1 METNCRIGRVTFK
14 PGFQPGAQASHGA
27 AGGTLL
33 PAYDAGAGTGR
44 RQSAWLTTSS
54 GVNTT
59 VIAHAAT
66 LRNRARHEIRT
77 NPWARQIKNRYV
89 ANAIG
94 TGIRPQS
101 RHPDEAVRETLHEKW
116 RDWTEESDPEGV
128 GDYYEQQALCV
139 GGGFESGEVFVRLRP
154 RSLAINPGDGPEVPL
169 QVQVL
174 EADHVPLAEN
184 RIGENG
190 NIVIAGIE
198 FDRQGRRRAYYMYR
212 EHPGEFLSQRP
223 RGWELE
229 RVPAAEILHLF
240 VRERPGQVRGAPRLA
255 SVLAR
260 LHALDEYEDAEL
272 LRKKIAAM
280 FAAFI
285 IPGVGEDGAPL
296 VEEKPDSKGEVEIT
310 LEPGMSQVLPA
321 GADIKFAEPAE
332 VGTSYDPFMKWNLHG
347 VAAGADLTY
356 EQVTGDLSDVNFT
369 SLRAGLLENRRG
381 FEQFQANT
389 PVYQLNRPVWRLW
402 LDQAALAGVTAA
414 SDYLAN
420 RRDYRRVKWVPQG
433 WPWVDPEKEQ
443 KASLREVRAGFGSR
457 SRVVAA
463 RGDDVEEID
472 REIAEDKA
480 RADNLGLTLDSD
492 PSRVNLTGATQ
503 AKPAGSALPDP
514 AEEAGAVQP
523 PAGGGDEDKEKKGE
537 EDDE

>member
-14 PGFQPGAQASHGA
+14 PGFQPGAQASHSA
-27 AGGTLL
+27 ATGGTLL

-77 NPWARQIKNRYV
+77 NPWARQIKSRFV

-101 RHPDEAVRETLHEKW
+101 RHPREAVRETLHEKW
-116 RDWTEESDPEGV
+116 RDWIEESDPEGV

-139 GGGFESGEVFVRLRP
+139 GAGFESGEVFVRLRP
-154 RSLAINPGDGPEVPL
+154 RRFQNGPEVPL

-198 FDRQGRRRAYYMYR
+198 FDRQGRRTAYYMYR
-212 EHPGEFLSQRP
+212 EHPGEFLSARP
-223 RGWELE
+223 RGFELE

-255 SVLAR
+255 SALAR

-285 IPGVGEDGAPL
+285 IPGVGEDGTPL
-296 VEEKPDSKGEVEIT
+296 LEEKPDSKGAVEIT

-321 GADIKFAEPAE
+321 GSDIKFSNPAE

-347 VAAGADLTY
+347 VAAGSGLTY

-389 PVYQLNRPVWRLW
+389 PVYQLNRPVRRLW
-402 LDQAALAGVTAA
+402 LEQAALAGVTDA

-420 RRDYRRVKWVPQG
+420 RRDYRLVKWVPQG

-472 REIAEDKA
+472 REIAEDKK
-480 RADNLGLTLDSD
+480 RADGLGLVLDSD
-492 PSRVNLTGATQ
+492 PSRVSLTGATQ
-503 AKPAGSALPDP
+503 AKPAGSALPNP
-514 AEEAGAVQP
+514 TEEAAALNP
-523 PAGGGDEDKEKKGE
+523 PEDEPEKKEGE
-537 EDDE
+537 EE